1 VAATHKCPHCY
12 WRVKRAPFISL
23 TDRGTRREA
32 RYHGGSCSPAGLAR
46 AEDLGPDRVILRFA
60 HPRAQLAATR
70 RARWIVEVVFCGQRC
85 AARGGEKCRER
96 AQSVATRAGMR

>member
-1 VAATHKCPHCY
+1 MAAAHKCPHCSR
-12 WRVKRAPFISL
+12 RVKRALYQPDGS
-23 TDRGTRREA
+23 GHA
-32 RYHGGSCSPAGLAR
+32 PGGSLSRRLMLARGLAR
-46 AEDLGPDRVILRFA
+46 AEELGPDRVILRFA